1 MSYEQFYGLTE
12 QPFSNSPDSRFFFGS
27 EPHSEALTRL
37 MYAAETMKG
46 LVVMTGDIGTGKT
59 TLARMAL
66 EKLGSDDRYVES
78 LLVMVHT
85 EVSASWLLHRIAV
98 QIGIENPAEE
108 KESLIPQ
115 LYSRLI
121 NLHDAGKKA
130 VVIIDEANM
139 ITRKEVFEEFR
150 GLMNLEV
157 PGSKLLTLVLIG
169 MPELEENIRIDPA
182 LQQRI
187 AIKFVLKK
195 LGMEATIAYINH
207 RMNVAG
213 ARKKIFSDAALENI
227 YEYSGG
233 TPRLI
238 NTICDNALL
247 ESFLM
252 KRDVVDTA
260 VIDNVISD
268 LGLTKT
274 L

>member
-1 MSYEQFYGLTE
+1 
-12 QPFSNSPDSRFFFGS
+12 
-27 EPHSEALTRL
+27 

-59 TLARMAL
+59 TLERMAL
-66 EKLGSDDRYVES
+66 EKLGSDDRFVES
-78 LLVMVHT
+78 MIVMVHT
-85 EVSASWLLHRIAV
+85 EISASWLLHRIAV
-98 QIGIENPAEE
+98 QIGIENPSEA
-108 KESLIPQ
+108 KETLIPQ

-121 NLHDAGKKA
+121 NLHDQGKKA

-157 PGSKLLTLVLIG
+157 PGSKLITLVLIG
-169 MPELEENIRIDPA
+169 MPELEENIKTDPP

-187 AIKFVLKK
+187 AIKFALKK
-195 LGMEATIAYINH
+195 LDRGTSIAYIKY
-207 RMNVAG
+207 RMKVAG
-213 ARKKIFSDAALENI
+213 AQKEIFSDAALENI
-227 YEYSGG
+227 YDFSGG

-252 KRDVVDTA
+252 KREKVDVP
-260 VIDNVISD
+260 VIISVASD
-268 LGLTKT
+268 LGLVKI
-274 L
+274 

>member
-1 MSYEQFYGLTE
+1 MSYEQFYGLAE

-27 EPHSEALTRL
+27 EPHSDALTRL

-85 EVSASWLLHRIAV
+85 EISASWLLHRIAA

-108 KESLIPQ
+108 KEVLIPQ
-115 LYSRLI
+115 LYKRLMD
-121 NLHDAGKKA
+121 LHEAGKKA

-139 ITRKEVFEEFR
+139 ITKKEVFEEFR

-157 PGSKLLTLVLIG
+157 PGSKLITLVLLG
-169 MPELEENIRIDPA
+169 MPELEENIKIDPA

-187 AIKFVLKK
+187 AIKFILKK
-195 LGMEATIAYINH
+195 LDRPATAAYINH

-213 ARKKIFSDAALENI
+213 AQRKIFTDMALDSI
-227 YEYSGG
+227 YDYSGG

-252 KRDVVDTA
+252 KRDLVDIA

-268 LGLTKT
+268 LGLVKI
-274 L
+274 